1 MSESHQTNVSPITSA
16 SVSMNELARTPV
28 KRRSILGGLLV
39 PLGTFLLNGF
49 GISTRVA
56 AAAGPSEEELRP
68 FREIAARK
76 GAKFV
81 YGSARRLPKAGARMQ
96 MHLDMD
102 MVRASIDNAIAR
114 TKLPAIKERLERLR
128 SQGTAAQQ
136 VDFVL
141 GSGKSYFFPEDV
153 ERWAALAEENKFATF
168 GVVCDTVCHVI
179 CKCFCNDKD
188 CVQQCQEDCH
198 NIFCPDPKGD

>member
-1 MSESHQTNVSPITSA
+1 MSVHNQTNDRPGTSL
-16 SVSMNELARTPV
+16 SVSMNQLEGASL
-28 KRRSILGGLLV
+28 KRRSLLGGLLAT
-39 PLGTFLLNGF
+39 LAFLVNGF
-49 GISTRVA
+49 GISSRAIA
-56 AAAGPSEEELRP
+56 APMPTEEELRP

-76 GAKFV
+76 GAKFL
-81 YGSARRLPKAGARMQ
+81 YGSAKRLPMDGSRMK

-114 TKLPAIKERLERLR
+114 TKVPAIKERLERLR
-128 SQGTAAQQ
+128 SKGTAAQQ

-141 GSGKSYFFPEDV
+141 GSGKNYFFPEDV

-168 GVVCDTVCHVI
+168 GVVCNTVCYLI

-188 CVQQCQEDCH
+188 CVQQCNQDCH
-198 NIFCPDPKGD
+198 DVFCPDPK